1 LYQMIKELIYHQS
14 KDTNIY
20 PNWFK
25 SLLLEIQ
32 DLNKIKE
39 TKDIFII
46 SPYSKKYTIKK
57 FHEYL
62 NMTPSQYLNK
72 KKIDKAIELLLST
85 ELSILNIAFECGFNN
100 IEYFDKIFKK
110 TMGLTPLRYR
120 QTQSKLLKEIET

>member
-1 LYQMIKELIYHQS
+1 MIKELIYHQS

-32 DLNKIKE
+32 DLNKIK
-39 TKDIFII
+39 
-46 SPYSKKYTIKK
+46 
-57 FHEYL
+57 
-62 NMTPSQYLNK
+62 
-72 KKIDKAIELLLST
+72 
-85 ELSILNIAFECGFNN
+85 
-100 IEYFDKIFKK
+100 DKIFKK

>member
-1 LYQMIKELIYHQS
+1 MIKELIYHQS

-46 SPYSKKYTIKK
+46 STI
-57 FHEYL
+57 F
-62 NMTPSQYLNK
+62 
-72 KKIDKAIELLLST
+72 
-85 ELSILNIAFECGFNN
+85 
-100 IEYFDKIFKK
+100 
-110 TMGLTPLRYR
+110 
-120 QTQSKLLKEIET
+120 

>member
-1 LYQMIKELIYHQS
+1 M
-14 KDTNIY
+14 
-20 PNWFK
+20 
-25 SLLLEIQ
+25 
-32 DLNKIKE
+32 
-39 TKDIFII
+39 
-46 SPYSKKYTIKK
+46 
-57 FHEYL
+57 
-62 NMTPSQYLNK
+62 